1 MGKTVL
7 VLGGGAPNFTLMAGG
22 LLALDEAGA
31 NFQLISMAGAGSVI
45 GLIYL
50 APKGLRRQEA
60 LLNTM
65 NCGVS
70 DAIYSWFPV
79 NYKLFNKSGYFADRF
94 REWEKASPWIGP
106 WLHQYGMNNA
116 QKFYSDWLQFQ
127 AAITCPT
134 SLDYYSKGIC
144 AHAPFIEDLVDF
156 SRMRETEPDVRL
168 NAYCIEEKRVI
179 EFRKHEID
187 IHHFRAALS
196 FPFIYPPY
204 RIGGKHYY
212 EGAAHQTLN
221 LLPEDDEDAS
231 EDWEEVDSVVVFDV
245 LSPELVHR
253 PRDLWDAYAQSII
266 VPLISIAQ
274 TELRLFRR
282 HITHKNQRREHQG
295 KPKISLYQ
303 LKVRVPTRFRPHML
317 TWSKSNL
324 EHMFEFGYKAG
335 RALVEEEERRGNL
348 GPLRTKLAA

>member
-50 APKGLRRQEA
+50 APKRLGRQEA

-70 DAIYSWFPV
+70 DAIYSWLPV

-94 REWEKASPWIGP
+94 REWEKSSPWIGP
-106 WLHQYGMNNA
+106 WLHQYGMNNG
-116 QKFYSDWLQFQ
+116 QKFYSDWLQLQ
-127 AAITCPT
+127 AAIACPT
-134 SLDYYSKGIC
+134 GFNYYSKGIC
-144 AHAPFIEDLVDF
+144 AHAPFIDDLVDF
-156 SRMRETEPDVRL
+156 SRIREAEPDIRL
-168 NAYCIEEKRVI
+168 NAYCIEEKRVV

-204 RIGGKHYY
+204 RIRGKHYY
-212 EGAAHQTLN
+212 EGAAYQTLN
-221 LLPEDDEDAS
+221 LMGEDGEEVAS
-231 EDWEEVDSVVVFDV
+231 DDWAGVDSVVVFDV
-245 LSPELVHR
+245 LSTELVHR

-266 VPLISIAQ
+266 VPLISLAQ

-282 HITHKNQRREHQG
+282 LVARMNQQRNKDGKREIEHYELQ
-295 KPKISLYQ
+295 
-303 LKVRVPTRFRPHML
+303 VRVPEPLQPHML

-324 EHMFEFGYKAG
+324 EHMFEFGYEAG
-335 RALVEEEERRGNL
+335 RKLVQKRNL
-348 GPLRTKLAA
+348 GPLRTKT